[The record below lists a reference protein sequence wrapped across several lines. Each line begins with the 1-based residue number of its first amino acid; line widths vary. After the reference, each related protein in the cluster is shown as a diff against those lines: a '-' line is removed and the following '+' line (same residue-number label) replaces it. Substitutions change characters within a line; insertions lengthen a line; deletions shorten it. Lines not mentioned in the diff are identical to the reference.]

1 MEIAMRYNA
10 EHVAASRE
18 ALVRAA
24 ARTFRE
30 RGYAGV
36 GVDELSKQAG
46 VTSGSFYKHFGG
58 KSDAFL
64 EVVKAGIDRVARRV
78 RSLKSSDSKDP
89 LGGWVNDLATLHS
102 SKEHLRSTALGCNLC
117 TLSIEVARSGED
129 AKRAFEESIERAIAE
144 MTAGE
149 PFDDERDGRERAVA
163 VLSVLTGAMAIARG
177 VQNEKTAL
185 MITESA
191 RRTALLLAANP
202 LPETPRSKIKW
213 TPSE

>member
-1 MEIAMRYNA
+1 MRYNA
-10 EHVAASRE
+10 EHVAASRD

-64 EVVKAGIDRVARRV
+64 EVVKAGIDRVAKRV
-78 RSLKSSDSKDP
+78 RSVKSSSSKDP
-89 LGGWVNDLATLHS
+89 AGGWVNDFATLHS
-102 SKEHLRSTALGCNLC
+102 SKEHLRSTGLGCNLP
-117 TLSIEVARSGED
+117 TLSVEVARADED
-129 AKRAFEESIERAIAE
+129 AKRAFEESINNAIAE
-144 MTAGE
+144 MTSDE
-149 PFDDERDGRERAVA
+149 PFDDQGGRERAIA

-177 VQNEKTAL
+177 VRSSGTAQ

-191 RRTALLLAANP
+191 RRAALLIAANS
-202 LPETPRSKIKW
+202 LPDTPRSKIKW
-213 TPSE
+213 TPAEY